1 MNELLSWIQATY
13 PHIYKMG
20 WSGQTGWGTAIYST
34 FYMTFVS
41 FGIGGAMGLVSGL
54 FLVLTGPRGIAENRV
69 IFWILDK
76 VASIL
81 RGIPFIILLSAISP
95 VTRAI
100 VKTSIGMNAA
110 LVPLSLSVYPFFARQ
125 VQVVLSELDGGV
137 IEAAQA
143 SGATFG
149 DLIMVY
155 FREGLPDLIRVTT
168 LTLISLVGYTAMAG
182 AIGAGGLGQVALS
195 YGYLRSNDDVTFLAT
210 LLILIFIFVIQFVG
224 DWITRKI
231 SHK

>member
-1 MNELLSWIQATY
+1 MNDMMLWIQENL
-13 PHIYKMG
+13 PNVYKMG
-20 WSGQTGWGTAIYST
+20 WDGQTGWGTAIYST
-34 FYMTFVS
+34 IYMTFVS
-41 FGIGGAMGLVSGL
+41 FGIGGFFGLVSGM
-54 FLVLTGPRGIAENRV
+54 FLVLTGPGGIAENRV
-69 IFWILDK
+69 VFWLLDK
-76 VASIL
+76 IASIL
-81 RGIPFIILLSAISP
+81 RGVPFVILLSAIAP
-95 VTRAI
+95 ITRII
-100 VKTSIGMNAA
+100 VGTSIGMNAA

-143 SGATFG
+143 SGATFW

-195 YGYLRSNDDVTFLAT
+195 YGYLRSNDDVTLLAT
-210 LLILIFIFVIQFVG
+210 LLILIFIFIIQFLG
-224 DWITRKI
+224 DALTRKI